1 MENRGLLT
9 YDYFSH
15 QIRLLETNSLSK
27 NHFMFDRRI
36 GNPNYMF
43 YNRKWN
49 KVRNI
54 LEPPSTNATEYE
66 ITGT

>member
-43 YNRKWN
+43 YNRK
-49 KVRNI
+49 
-54 LEPPSTNATEYE
+54 
-66 ITGT
+66 